1 MSKLIF
7 NALSAIFDGSLSTKV
22 FAFIESLMNALVA
35 VFSNNEIMQGLTV
48 LQAVAGSLLIIFFF
62 VELTDNASKDMITLE
77 RLVLAFIK
85 LLIGMCLLIFLKEII
100 AGVFAFIYGIYHK
113 VANAGVD
120 NISYGITFWGQST
133 FPESFESLSEA
144 DQNFKGLDSNPI
156 KAIMGSIGLMVNSL
170 VLTLASWIALGV
182 SYFVA
187 ISNAISLITRAT
199 FSPIAVA
206 QCFND
211 GQKSNAIRYLKK
223 FAADGLT
230 MAVIVGILYA
240 ASALQGELV
249 STLMAEESI
258 TSINSDNAI
267 KVMENFKVLLSI
279 FAINFGAIGAIMKA
293 PSLSQDIVGAH

>member
-7 NALSAIFDGSLSTKV
+7 NALSAIFDGSMATKV
-22 FAFIESLMNALVA
+22 FAFIESVMMALTA
-35 VFSNNEIMQGLTV
+35 VFTSGEVMRGFTV

-85 LLIGMCLLIFLKEII
+85 LILGMCLLMFLKEII
-100 AGVFAFIYGIYHK
+100 AGLFAFVYGIYHK
-113 VANAGVD
+113 IANAGVD
-120 NISYGITFWGQST
+120 DVSFGITFWGQST
-133 FPESFESLSEA
+133 FPESFDVLSEA
-144 DQNFKGLDSNPI
+144 DQNFEGLDKNPL
-156 KAIMGSIGLMVNSL
+156 KAIMGSIGLLVNSL
-170 VLTLASWIALGV
+170 VLWRASWIALGV

-187 ISNAISLITRAT
+187 ISNAISLIARAT

-240 ASALQGELV
+240 ASTLQGHLV
-249 STLMAEESI
+249 STIMAGESI
-258 TSINSDNAI
+258 TSIDSSTAI
-267 KVMENFKVLLSI
+267 KVMENLKVMLSI
-279 FAINFGAIGAIMKA
+279 FAINFGAIGAILKA
-293 PSLSQDIVGAH
+293 PSLAQDIVGAH

>member
-7 NALSAIFDGSLSTKV
+7 NALSAIFDGSMATKV
-22 FAFIESLMNALVA
+22 FAFIESVMMALTA
-35 VFSNNEIMQGLTV
+35 VFTSGEVMRGFTV

-85 LLIGMCLLIFLKEII
+85 LILGMCLLMFLKEII
-100 AGVFAFIYGIYHK
+100 AGLFAFVYGIYHK
-113 VANAGVD
+113 IAN
-120 NISYGITFWGQST
+120 GITFWGQST
-133 FPESFESLSEA
+133 FPESFDVLSEA
-144 DQNFKGLDSNPI
+144 DQNFEGLDKNPL
-156 KAIMGSIGLMVNSL
+156 KAIMGSIGLLVNSL
-170 VLTLASWIALGV
+170 VLWLASWIALGV

-187 ISNAISLITRAT
+187 ISNAISLIARAT

-230 MAVIVGILYA
+230 MAVIIGILYA
-240 ASALQGELV
+240 ASTLQGHLV
-249 STLMAEESI
+249 STIMAGESI
-258 TSINSDNAI
+258 TSIDSSTAI
-267 KVMENFKVLLSI
+267 KVMENLKVMLSI
-279 FAINFGAIGAIMKA
+279 FAINFGAIGAILKA
-293 PSLSQDIVGAH
+293 PSLAQDIVGAH